1 MQQQGAVHLIITSL
15 IRLILFLTFIYALTS
30 NRTLVQAV
38 AAIAFII
45 TFIPFLLSRIFK
57 INIPASFE
65 IIYLMFIYG
74 LLILG
79 ELRGFYHGSLW
90 WNILMT
96 FTASLVL
103 GFTGLSVIHVLHKT
117 SRINTNPLLEA
128 ILIFSFALSLATLW
142 EVFEFT
148 LDTLL
153 NSGLQKDLIDTMQDL
168 SINVLGALL
177 VSIAGYNHIRT
188 GNSMLTS
195 TFLTRALEKNPL
207 LLGPKRAEK
216 NPIKITQDIIQIG
229 ETAKIEFKSSLRT
242 NLHTNQQDKKME
254 LSVLKTIVAFLN
266 TKGGNLLVGVDDNKK
281 ILGLEN
287 DNFQNDDKI
296 NLYLT
301 NLIKSHI
308 GNEFLPFIK
317 STIVQIDN
325 KKIILIICR
334 ESKKRVFLK
343 SDNREEFYAR
353 NGPASIKLEGNSLID
368 YINHKFQESN

>member
-1 MQQQGAVHLIITSL
+1 
-15 IRLILFLTFIYALTS
+15 
-30 NRTLVQAV
+30 
-38 AAIAFII
+38 
-45 TFIPFLLSRIFK
+45 
-57 INIPASFE
+57 
-65 IIYLMFIYG
+65 
-74 LLILG
+74 
-79 ELRGFYHGSLW
+79 
-90 WNILMT
+90 
-96 FTASLVL
+96 
-103 GFTGLSVIHVLHKT
+103 
-117 SRINTNPLLEA
+117 
-128 ILIFSFALSLATLW
+128 
-142 EVFEFT
+142 
-148 LDTLL
+148 
-153 NSGLQKDLIDTMQDL
+153 
-168 SINVLGALL
+168 
-177 VSIAGYNHIRT
+177 
-188 GNSMLTS
+188 MLTS